1 MSIKMKLKPIP
12 GAHWAIGREC
22 ISGHFIG
29 LVENS
34 PIDHESEAQ
43 LILQTLGLLCTEDM
57 LNVYLP
63 KNQIGQRCPTFAL
76 MSLWYDLSPANVAD
90 SANRV

>member
-1 MSIKMKLKPIP
+1 MSTKMKLKPIA
-12 GAHWAIGREC
+12 GGRWAIGRTC
-22 ISGHFIG
+22 HNSDFIG

-34 PIDHESEAQ
+34 PLDHESEAQ

-76 MSLWYDLSPANVAD
+76 MSLWYDLAPANIVD
-90 SANRV
+90 SATRV